1 MRLRGVVTFLVVGA
15 LVFGLIG
22 LLFHSA
28 FFGTM
33 ALLFGCFV
41 FITLF
46 SWTVGSSGGSRR

>member
-33 ALLFGCFV
+33 ALLFGCFI

-46 SWTVGSSGGSRR
+46 SWMVGSSGGSQR